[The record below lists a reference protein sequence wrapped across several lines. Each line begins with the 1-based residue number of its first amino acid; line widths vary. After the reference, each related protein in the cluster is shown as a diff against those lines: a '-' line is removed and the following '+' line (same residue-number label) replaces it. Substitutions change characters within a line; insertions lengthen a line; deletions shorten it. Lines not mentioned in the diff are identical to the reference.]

1 VTTSEPAQ
9 PARKE
14 EDVRQ
19 DILKELRRFGWR
31 EEQIQWKPEWRVPD
45 TPHDL
50 SKRERGQSYATCGS
64 CDIVLFDGKGAGQ
77 WEGLRVIFELKA
89 PDIDA
94 GRAQLMRYL
103 SNEPMAKL
111 GYWSNGGRSLA
122 VYKTL
127 DGNWLEIENAALPRP
142 GDDLSKPAEAP
153 LTWNTMRVPTNAEL
167 TGAFKRLLDF
177 VVVADTRAT
186 RRDVQLREIVHVV
199 LVKLNSDANAL
210 MDPDEPVSFDVRG
223 DEATR
228 IETTAERVRGD
239 FRDLY
244 AQRRDTIFARDDR
257 DELQLDDS
265 TIYQAVVELARFRLL
280 FVDSE
285 VVAKAFQIFRTHAM
299 KSGEGQFLTPQRV
312 IRPAVMAMDI
322 QQGDKI
328 IDPACGTGGFLLEAV
343 RQMSARFHETHS
355 ERPDLAGQVLTKWAN
370 ERVYG
375 VDMDDI
381 GVKLTRMLMLAIGD
395 GSIHTLIGDSV
406 NEHRWREH
414 YPNLLGPLADEQYT
428 AVVTNPPFGETLKVK
443 AADARQSGY
452 TIARAAAMKGE
463 NDYADLEIG
472 LIFLERCFRLARIG
486 GRIGIVLP
494 ETYFFSHQY
503 RWLPD
508 WLAGRLELRGMINIP
523 MEAFQEWCRAK
534 TNFYIFEKVARGPE
548 AEPARQGRAALGAS
562 PEEDAVPE
570 DIPGPPDAGTANLE
584 VDQ

>member
-1 VTTSEPAQ
+1 MALAEPADV
-9 PARKE
+9 ARNE

-19 DILKELRRFGWR
+19 RTLKELRRLGWR
-31 EEQIQWKPEWRVPD
+31 EEQILWKPEWRVPD

-50 SKRERGQSYATCGS
+50 TKRERGQSYATCGS
-64 CDIVLFDGKGAGQ
+64 CDIVLFDAKGVGE

-111 GYWSNGGRSLA
+111 GYWTNGSHSLA
-122 VYKTL
+122 IYKTL
-127 DGNWLEIENAALPRP
+127 DGNWLEIENAPLPRP

-153 LTWNTMRVPTNAEL
+153 LTWNTMSVPTDAEL

-177 VVVADTRAT
+177 VVVTDTRAT
-186 RRDVQLREIVHVV
+186 RRDVQLREMVHVV
-199 LVKLNSDANAL
+199 LVKLNSDNNAL
-210 MDPDEPVSFDVRG
+210 MDPDQPVTFDLRG
-223 DEATR
+223 DDATR
-228 IETTAERVRGD
+228 VETTAEHVRSD

-265 TIYQAVVELARFRLL
+265 TIYQVVVELARFRLL
-280 FVDSE
+280 FVDAE

-322 QQGDKI
+322 QQGDKL
-328 IDPACGTGGFLLEAV
+328 IDPACGTGGFLLEAI
-343 RQMSARFHETHS
+343 RQMSARFQEIHHE
-355 ERPDLAGQVLTKWAN
+355 RRDLAGQLLTKWAN
-370 ERVYG
+370 ERIYG
-375 VDMDDI
+375 VDLDDI
-381 GVKLTRMLMLAIGD
+381 GVKLTRMLMLAVGD
-395 GSIHTLIGDSV
+395 GSTHTLIGDSV
-406 NEHRWREH
+406 NQYRWREN
-414 YPNLLGPLADEQYT
+414 YPNLIAPLADEQYT
-428 AVVTNPPFGETLKVK
+428 AVITNPPFGETLKMK
-443 AADARQSGY
+443 AADARRNGY

-486 GRIGIVLP
+486 GRVGIVLP

-503 RWLPD
+503 RWLPG
-508 WLAGRLELRGMINIP
+508 WLKGRLELRGMLNIP

-534 TNFYIFEKVARGPE
+534 TNFYIFEKVGRGLDG
-548 AEPARQGRAALGAS
+548 EPAEK
-562 PEEDAVPE
+562 PEEQDTSEP
-570 DIPGPPDAGTANLE
+570 AGDDGGHETEEAK
-584 VDQ
+584 Q